1 MTNQVTMESAGAVSQ
16 QGVPTP
22 AGGVASGQ
30 PPSTGVVTFTAE
42 QIAALEP
49 MIEKRVQS
57 MKDRR
62 IAELESA
69 VNELRS
75 GLPVQTSTQ
84 PAPPSQVQAP
94 SSANGVTQTA
104 PQSVDFLSIYKD
116 VGVDP
121 NSNDV
126 IQLTRQYGSNPDA
139 LELALTRYQR
149 AKTNQPPASASAI
162 PAPSG
167 NVGTSGDNLDTKTA
181 RLAELQKNPRQNRA
195 EMELLKKEIDASGA
209 LR

>member
-1 MTNQVTMESAGAVSQ
+1 LESAGTASP

-22 AGGVASGQ
+22 AGGVVSGQ
-30 PPSTGVVTFTAE
+30 PPSNGVVTFTAE

-62 IAELESA
+62 IAELENA

-75 GLPVQTSTQ
+75 GYPVQASIQ
-84 PAPPSQVQAP
+84 PVPPSQVQPA
-94 SSANGVTQTA
+94 SLANGA
-104 PQSVDFLSIYKD
+104 PQAASQAVDFLSIYSA

-126 IQLTRQYGSNPDA
+126 IQLTRQHGNNPDA
-139 LELALTRYQR
+139 LELALIRYQR
-149 AKTNQPPASASAI
+149 AKANQPPAPASAI

-167 NVGTSGDNLDTKTA
+167 SVGSAGNLDSKIA
-181 RLAELQKNPRQNRA
+181 RLAELQRTPRLNKA
-195 EMELLKKEIDASGA
+195 EQETLIREIDSLGA
-209 LR
+209 FK

>member
-1 MTNQVTMESAGAVSQ
+1 MTNQILESAGTVSQ

-22 AGGVASGQ
+22 ASGVVSGQ

-62 IAELESA
+62 IAELENA

-75 GLPVQTSTQ
+75 GLPAQASTQ

-104 PQSVDFLSIYKD
+104 QPAAMDFLTPLKV
-116 VGVDP
+116 VGLEA
-121 NSNDV
+121 NDNEV
-126 IQLTRQYGSNPDA
+126 VA
-139 LELALTRYQR
+139 LMVKHNGDQVGFNAALVGLKQSRL
-149 AKTNQPPASASAI
+149 NQPPAPASAI

-167 NVGTSGDNLDTKTA
+167 SIGTGGKPDLTNIKDPAKLYEMA
-181 RLAELQKNPRQNRA
+181 RETGAKLPGRA
-195 EMELLKKEIDASGA
+195 G
-209 LR
+209 